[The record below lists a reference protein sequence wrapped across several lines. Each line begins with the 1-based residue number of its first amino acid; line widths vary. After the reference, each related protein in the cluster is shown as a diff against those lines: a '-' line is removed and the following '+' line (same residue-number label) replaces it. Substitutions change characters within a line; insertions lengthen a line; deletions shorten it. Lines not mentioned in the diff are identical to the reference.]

1 MAFWRIH
8 LHFEFQQIKFNLR
21 INFTMKRWLKWI
33 IALIVVAAVGVSV
46 MRALKARKAQQET
59 VAAATAANAKAQ
71 SVVELAATDVVKAQ
85 VKELSMG
92 LPISGSLK
100 AANSA
105 FIKARVAG
113 ELQGL
118 TVREG
123 DSVKAGQVIARI
135 DVTEY
140 AARQQ
145 QAQDQADAAKAQ
157 IAIAQ
162 RQFDNNKALVDQGFI
177 SQTALDTS
185 LATLNAAQATHRAAL
200 SNVDIAKKAM
210 LDTVLRSPISGTV
223 SQRLAQP
230 GERVAVEAR
239 VIEVIDTSRME
250 LEANISAADALS
262 VKVGQTAMLTIEGS
276 AAPVSSQVVRI
287 NPNTQAGSRNVLV
300 YFSIANM
307 NNAANLRQG
316 LFAQGSLGTA
326 KVSALTVPLSAVRND
341 KPAPYVQLVEGNVVK
356 HVNVELAQRGEVMTN
371 GRSET
376 VVAVKGI
383 AENAQVLV
391 GSLGALREG
400 TATKF
405 TQAVTATATSA
416 ASK

>member
-1 MAFWRIH
+1 
-8 LHFEFQQIKFNLR
+8 
-21 INFTMKRWLKWI
+21 MKRWIKWV
-33 IALIVVAAVGVSV
+33 IALAVIAAIGVSV
-46 MRALKARKAQQET
+46 MRALQARKAQQAT

-71 SVVELAATDVVKAQ
+71 SVVELALTDVVKAQ
-85 VKELSMG
+85 VKVLTIG

-105 FIKARVAG
+105 TIKARVAG

-123 DSVKAGQVIARI
+123 DSVRAGQVIARV

-157 IAIAQ
+157 IVIAQ

-177 SQTALDTS
+177 SKTALDTS
-185 LATLNAAQATHRAAL
+185 LATLNSAQATHRAAL
-200 SNVDIAKKAM
+200 ANVDVAKKAM
-210 LDTVLRSPISGTV
+210 LDTVLRSPISGIV

-239 VIEVIDTSRME
+239 IIEVIDTSRME
-250 LEANISAADALS
+250 LEANIGAADALN
-262 VKVGQTAMLTIEGS
+262 VKIGQVAMLDIEGS
-276 AAPVSSQVVRI
+276 TAPVSSQVVRI

-300 YFSIANM
+300 YFSVSNTG
-307 NNAANLRQG
+307 NTANLRQG
-316 LFAQGSLGTA
+316 LFAQGSLGTD
-326 KVSALTVPLSAVRND
+326 KVSTLTVPLSAVRSD
-341 KPAPYVQLVEGNVVK
+341 KPTPYVQVLEGNIVK
-356 HVNVELAQRGEVMTN
+356 HVSVELAQRGEVVTN

-376 VVAVKGI
+376 VVAIKGI
-383 AENAQVLV
+383 SENAQVLV
-391 GSLGALREG
+391 GSLGAVREG
-400 TATKF
+400 TTTKF
-405 TQAVTATATSA
+405 TQAAIASSAATATTATVSTA
-416 ASK
+416 K

>member
-1 MAFWRIH
+1 
-8 LHFEFQQIKFNLR
+8 
-21 INFTMKRWLKWI
+21 MKRWIKWTKWLKWV
-33 IALIVVAAVGVSV
+33 IALVVVAAIGVSV
-46 MRALKARKAQQET
+46 MRALQARKVQQET

-71 SVVELAATDVVKAQ
+71 SVLELAATDVVKAQ
-85 VKELSMG
+85 VNELSMG

-123 DSVKAGQVIARI
+123 DSVKAGQIIARV

-157 IAIAQ
+157 IVIAQ

-177 SQTALDTS
+177 SKTALDTS
-185 LATLNAAQATHRAAL
+185 LATLNSAQATHRAAL
-200 SNVDIAKKAM
+200 SNVDIAKKTM
-210 LDTVLRSPISGTV
+210 LDTVLLSPIAGTV

-230 GERVAVEAR
+230 GERVSVDTR

-276 AAPVSSQVVRI
+276 TAPVTSQVVRI

-300 YFSIANM
+300 YFSIS
-307 NNAANLRQG
+307 NASNLRQG
-316 LFAQGSLGTA
+316 LFAQGNLGTA
-326 KVSALTVPLSAVRND
+326 KVSALTVPLSSVRND
-341 KPAPYVQLVEGNVVK
+341 KPTPYVQALDGNTIK
-356 HVNVELAQRGEVMTN
+356 HVAVELAQRGEVVNN
-371 GRSET
+371 GRTET
-376 VVAVKGI
+376 VVAVKGL
-383 AENAQVLV
+383 AENTLVLV

-400 TATKF
+400 TITKF
-405 TQAVTATATSA
+405 TQAVAT
-416 ASK
+416 K

>member
-1 MAFWRIH
+1 
-8 LHFEFQQIKFNLR
+8 
-21 INFTMKRWLKWI
+21 MKRWIKWI

-46 MRALKARKAQQET
+46 MRALQARKAQQET
-59 VAAATAANAKAQ
+59 VAATTAANAKAQ
-71 SVVELAATDVVKAQ
+71 SIVELAATDVVRAQ
-85 VKELSMG
+85 VKELSLG

-123 DSVKAGQVIARI
+123 DSVKAGQVIARV

-177 SQTALDTS
+177 SKTALDTS
-185 LATLNAAQATHRAAL
+185 LATLNSAQATHRAAL
-200 SNVDIAKKAM
+200 SNVDIAKKTM

-230 GERVAVEAR
+230 GERVGIDTR
-239 VIEVIDTSRME
+239 VVEVIDTSRME

-276 AAPVSSQVVRI
+276 TAAVSSQVVRI

-300 YFSIANM
+300 YFNIA
-307 NNAANLRQG
+307 NAANLRQG

-326 KVSALTVPLSAVRND
+326 KVSALTVPMSAVRND
-341 KPAPYVQLVEGNVVK
+341 KPTPYVQLVEGNLVK
-356 HVNVELAQRGEVMTN
+356 HMNVELAQRGEVMTN

-376 VVAVKGI
+376 VVAVKGLT
-383 AENAQVLV
+383 ADAQVLI

-400 TATKF
+400 TSTKF
-405 TQAVTATATSA
+405 TQAAAASA

>member
-1 MAFWRIH
+1 
-8 LHFEFQQIKFNLR
+8 
-21 INFTMKRWLKWI
+21 MKRWTKWVKWVI
-33 IALIVVAAVGVSV
+33 TLLVLVAIGVSV
-46 MRALKARKAQQET
+46 GRALQARKAQQET

-71 SVVELAATDVVKAQ
+71 SVIELAATDIVTAQ
-85 VKELSMG
+85 VKELAMG

-105 FIKARVAG
+105 IIKARVAG

-123 DSVKAGQVIARI
+123 DTVKAGQVIARI
-135 DVTEY
+135 EVTEY

-177 SQTALDTS
+177 SKTALDTS
-185 LATLNAAQATHRAAL
+185 LATLNSAQATHRAAV

-210 LDTVLRSPISGTV
+210 LDTVLRSPISGVV

-230 GERVAVEAR
+230 GERIGVDGRVVE
-239 VIEVIDTSRME
+239 IIDLSRME
-250 LEANISAADALS
+250 LEANISAAEALD

-276 AAPVSSQVVRI
+276 ATPVSSQVVRI

-300 YFSIANM
+300 YFSIA
-307 NNAANLRQG
+307 NAANLRQG

-326 KVSALTVPLSAVRND
+326 KVSALTVPLSAVRTD
-341 KPAPYVQLVEGNVVK
+341 KPTPYVQVLDGNVVK
-356 HVNVELAQRGEVMTN
+356 HVSVEMAQRGDVVTA
-371 GRSET
+371 GRRET

-383 AENAQVLV
+383 AENTRVLV
-391 GSLGALREG
+391 GALGAVREG
-400 TATKF
+400 TTTKF
-405 TQAVTATATSA
+405 TPVVA
-416 ASK
+416 AK

>member
-1 MAFWRIH
+1 
-8 LHFEFQQIKFNLR
+8 
-21 INFTMKRWLKWI
+21 MKRWIKWI
-33 IALIVVAAVGVSV
+33 IAMVVVAAIGVSV
-46 MRALKARKAQQET
+46 MRALQARKTQQET

-85 VKELSMG
+85 VKELSVG

-105 FIKARVAG
+105 FIKARAAG

-177 SQTALDTS
+177 SKTALDTS
-185 LATLNAAQATHRAAL
+185 LATLNSAQATHRAAL
-200 SNVDIAKKAM
+200 SNVDIAKKTM

-230 GERVAVEAR
+230 GERVGIDTR
-239 VIEVIDTSRME
+239 VVEVIDTSRME

-262 VKVGQTAMLTIEGS
+262 VKVGQTAMLAIEGS

-300 YFSIANM
+300 YFSIS
-307 NNAANLRQG
+307 NAANLRQG

-326 KVSALTVPLSAVRND
+326 KVTALTVPLSAVRND
-341 KPAPYVQLVEGNVVK
+341 KPTPYVQVLEGNIIK
-356 HVNVELAQRGEVMTN
+356 HIAVELSQRGEVANTATSG

-383 AENAQVLV
+383 AENAHVLV

-400 TATKF
+400 TVTKF
-405 TQAVTATATSA
+405 TQAATATAA
-416 ASK
+416 K

>member
-1 MAFWRIH
+1 
-8 LHFEFQQIKFNLR
+8 
-21 INFTMKRWLKWI
+21 MKRWIKWI

-46 MRALKARKAQQET
+46 MRALQAKKAQQET
-59 VAAATAANAKAQ
+59 VAATTAANAKAQ
-71 SVVELAATDVVKAQ
+71 SIVELAATDVVRAQ
-85 VKELSMG
+85 VKELSLG

-100 AANSA
+100 AASSA

-123 DSVKAGQVIARI
+123 DSVEAGQVIARV

-177 SQTALDTS
+177 SKTALDTS
-185 LATLNAAQATHRAAL
+185 LATLNSAQATHRAAL
-200 SNVDIAKKAM
+200 SNVDIAKKTM

-230 GERVAVEAR
+230 GERVGIDTR
-239 VIEVIDTSRME
+239 VVEVIDTSRME

-276 AAPVSSQVVRI
+276 TAAVSSQVVRI

-300 YFSIANM
+300 YFNIA
-307 NNAANLRQG
+307 NAANLRQG

-326 KVSALTVPLSAVRND
+326 KVSALTVPMSAVRND
-341 KPAPYVQLVEGNVVK
+341 KPTPYVQLVEGNLVK
-356 HVNVELAQRGEVMTN
+356 HMNVELAQRGEVMTN

-376 VVAVKGI
+376 VVAVKGLT
-383 AENAQVLV
+383 ADAQVLI

-400 TATKF
+400 TSTKF
-405 TQAVTATATSA
+405 TQAAAASA

>member
-1 MAFWRIH
+1 
-8 LHFEFQQIKFNLR
+8 
-21 INFTMKRWLKWI
+21 MKRWIKWT
-33 IALIVVAAVGVSV
+33 IALIVVAAIGVSV
-46 MRALKARKAQQET
+46 MRALQARKAQQET

-85 VKELSMG
+85 VKELSIG
-92 LPISGSLK
+92 LPVSGSLK

-177 SQTALDTS
+177 SKTALDTS
-185 LATLNAAQATHRAAL
+185 LATLNSAQATHRAAL

-210 LDTVLRSPISGTV
+210 LDTVLLSPIAGTV

-230 GERVAVEAR
+230 GERVSIDTR
-239 VIEVIDTSRME
+239 VVEVIDTSRME

-262 VKVGQTAMLTIEGS
+262 VKVGQTAMLMVEGNTT
-276 AAPVSSQVVRI
+276 PVSGQVVRI

-300 YFSIANM
+300 YFSLA
-307 NNAANLRQG
+307 NAANLRQG

-341 KPAPYVQLVEGNVVK
+341 KPAPYVQVIEGNVIK
-356 HVNVELAQRGEVMTN
+356 HIAVELSQRGEVATTSTT
-371 GRSET
+371 GSRSET
-376 VVAVKGI
+376 VVAVKGL

-400 TATKF
+400 TVTKF
-405 TQAVTATATSA
+405 TRAAAATATSTTA
-416 ASK
+416 TTAK

>member
-1 MAFWRIH
+1 
-8 LHFEFQQIKFNLR
+8 
-21 INFTMKRWLKWI
+21 MKRWTKWVKWV
-33 IALIVVAAVGVSV
+33 IALLVLVAIGVSV
-46 MRALKARKAQQET
+46 GRALRARKAQQET
-59 VAAATAANAKAQ
+59 VAATTAANAKAQ
-71 SVVELAATDVVKAQ
+71 SVIELAATDIVTAQ
-85 VKELSMG
+85 VKELAMG

-105 FIKARVAG
+105 IIKARVAG

-123 DSVKAGQVIARI
+123 DTVKAGQVIARI
-135 DVTEY
+135 EVTEY

-177 SQTALDTS
+177 SKTALDTS
-185 LATLNAAQATHRAAL
+185 LATLNSAQATHRAAV

-210 LDTVLRSPISGTV
+210 LDTVLRSPISGVV

-230 GERVAVEAR
+230 GERIGVDGR
-239 VIEVIDTSRME
+239 VIEVIDLSRME
-250 LEANISAADALS
+250 LEANISAAEALA

-276 AAPVSSQVVRI
+276 AAPVGSQVVRI

-300 YFSIANM
+300 YFSIANV
-307 NNAANLRQG
+307 ANLRQG
-316 LFAQGSLGTA
+316 LFVQGSLGTA
-326 KVSALTVPLSAVRND
+326 KVSALTVPLSAVRTD
-341 KPAPYVQLVEGNVVK
+341 KPTPYVQVLDGNVVK
-356 HVNVELAQRGEVMTN
+356 HVSVEMAQRGEVVTA

-383 AENAQVLV
+383 ADNTRVLV
-391 GSLGALREG
+391 GALGTVREG
-400 TATKF
+400 TTTKF
-405 TQAVTATATSA
+405 TPVVA
-416 ASK
+416 AK

>member
-1 MAFWRIH
+1 
-8 LHFEFQQIKFNLR
+8 
-21 INFTMKRWLKWI
+21 MKRWIKWTKWV
-33 IALIVVAAVGVSV
+33 IALVVVAAISVSV
-46 MRALKARKAQQET
+46 MRALQARKAQQET

-85 VKELSMG
+85 VKELSIG

-123 DSVKAGQVIARI
+123 DSVKAGQVIARV

-177 SQTALDTS
+177 SKTALDTS
-185 LATLNAAQATHRAAL
+185 LATLNSAQATHRAAL
-200 SNVDIAKKAM
+200 SNVDIAKKTM

-230 GERVAVEAR
+230 GERVGIDTR
-239 VIEVIDTSRME
+239 VVEVIDTSRME
-250 LEANISAADALS
+250 LEANISASDALS

-276 AAPVSSQVVRI
+276 TAPVSSQVVRI

-300 YFSIANM
+300 YFSTAN
-307 NNAANLRQG
+307 APNLRQG
-316 LFAQGSLGTA
+316 LFAQGNLGTA
-326 KVSALTVPLSAVRND
+326 KVSALTVPLSSVRND
-341 KPAPYVQLVEGNVVK
+341 KPTPYVQALDGNAIK
-356 HVNVELAQRGEVMTN
+356 HVAVELVQRGEVANN
-371 GRSET
+371 GRSES
-376 VVAVKGI
+376 VVAVKGL
-383 AENAQVLV
+383 AENTLVLV

-400 TATKF
+400 TITKF
-405 TQAVTATATSA
+405 TQAVAT
-416 ASK
+416 K

>member
-1 MAFWRIH
+1 
-8 LHFEFQQIKFNLR
+8 
-21 INFTMKRWLKWI
+21 MKRWIKWT
-33 IALIVVAAVGVSV
+33 IALIVVAAIGVSV
-46 MRALKARKAQQET
+46 MRALQARKAQQEA
-59 VAAATAANAKAQ
+59 VAATTAANAKAQ
-71 SVVELAATDVVKAQ
+71 SIVELAATDVVKAQ
-85 VKELSMG
+85 VKELSIG
-92 LPISGSLK
+92 LPVSGSLK
-100 AANSA
+100 AANLA

-177 SQTALDTS
+177 SKTALDTS
-185 LATLNAAQATHRAAL
+185 LATLNSAQATHRAAL

-210 LDTVLRSPISGTV
+210 LDTVLLSPIAGTV

-230 GERVAVEAR
+230 GERVSIDTR
-239 VIEVIDTSRME
+239 VVEVIDTSRME

-262 VKVGQTAMLTIEGS
+262 VKVGQTAMLMVEGNTT
-276 AAPVSSQVVRI
+276 PVSGQVVRI

-300 YFSIANM
+300 YFSLA
-307 NNAANLRQG
+307 NAANLRQG

-341 KPAPYVQLVEGNVVK
+341 KPAPYVQVIEGNVIK
-356 HVNVELAQRGEVMTN
+356 HIAVELSQRGEVATTSTT
-371 GRSET
+371 GSRSET
-376 VVAVKGI
+376 VVAVKGL

-400 TATKF
+400 TVTKF
-405 TQAVTATATSA
+405 TRAAAATATSTTA
-416 ASK
+416 TTAK

>member
-1 MAFWRIH
+1 
-8 LHFEFQQIKFNLR
+8 
-21 INFTMKRWLKWI
+21 MKRWIKWTKWV
-33 IALIVVAAVGVSV
+33 IAFMVVAAVGVSV
-46 MRALKARKAQQET
+46 MRALQARKTQQET

-71 SVVELAATDVVKAQ
+71 SVVELAATDVVRAQ
-85 VKELSMG
+85 VKELSVG

-105 FIKARVAG
+105 FIKARAAG

-162 RQFDNNKALVDQGFI
+162 RQFDNNKALIEQGFI
-177 SQTALDTS
+177 SKTALDTS
-185 LATLNAAQATHRAAL
+185 LATLNSAQATHRAAL
-200 SNVDIAKKAM
+200 SNVDIAKKTM

-230 GERVAVEAR
+230 GERVGIDTR
-239 VIEVIDTSRME
+239 VVEVIDTSRME

-287 NPNTQAGSRNVLV
+287 NPNAQSGSRNVLV
-300 YFSIANM
+300 YFSIA
-307 NNAANLRQG
+307 NAANLRQG

-341 KPAPYVQLVEGNVVK
+341 KPTPYVQVIEGNVIK
-356 HVNVELAQRGEVMTN
+356 HIAVELSQRGEVANTATT
-371 GRSET
+371 GSRSET
-376 VVAVKGI
+376 VVAVKGL

-391 GSLGALREG
+391 GSLGALCEG

-405 TQAVTATATSA
+405 TQAAT
-416 ASK
+416 K

>member
-1 MAFWRIH
+1 
-8 LHFEFQQIKFNLR
+8 
-21 INFTMKRWLKWI
+21 MKRWIKWT
-33 IALIVVAAVGVSV
+33 IALIVVAAIGVSV
-46 MRALKARKAQQET
+46 MRALQARKAQQET

-85 VKELSMG
+85 VKELSIG
-92 LPISGSLK
+92 LPVSGSLK

-123 DSVKAGQVIARI
+123 DSVKAGQVIARV

-162 RQFDNNKALVDQGFI
+162 RQFDNNKALVEQGFI
-177 SQTALDTS
+177 SKTALDTS
-185 LATLNAAQATHRAAL
+185 LATLNSAQATHRAAL

-210 LDTVLRSPISGTV
+210 LDTVLLSPIAGMV

-230 GERVAVEAR
+230 GERVGIDTR
-239 VIEVIDTSRME
+239 VVEVIDTSRME

-262 VKVGQTAMLTIEGS
+262 VKVGQTAILMVEGNTT
-276 AAPVSSQVVRI
+276 PVSAQVVRI

-300 YFSIANM
+300 YLSLA
-307 NNAANLRQG
+307 NAANLRQG

-341 KPAPYVQLVEGNVVK
+341 KPAPYVQVIEGNVIK
-356 HVNVELAQRGEVMTN
+356 HIAVELSQRGEVVNTATT
-371 GRSET
+371 GSRSET
-376 VVAVKGI
+376 VVAVKGL

-400 TATKF
+400 TMTKF
-405 TQAVTATATSA
+405 TRAAATTAISTTATTA
-416 ASK
+416 K

>member
-1 MAFWRIH
+1 
-8 LHFEFQQIKFNLR
+8 
-21 INFTMKRWLKWI
+21 MKRWTKWVKWV
-33 IALIVVAAVGVSV
+33 IALLVLVVVGVSV
-46 MRALKARKAQQET
+46 GRALQARKAQQET

-71 SVVELAATDVVKAQ
+71 SVIELAASDVVTAQ
-85 VKELSMG
+85 VKELALG

-105 FIKARVAG
+105 IIKARVAG

-123 DSVKAGQVIARI
+123 DAVKAGQVIASI
-135 DVTEY
+135 EVTEY

-145 QAQDQADAAKAQ
+145 QAQDQAEAAKTQ
-157 IAIAQ
+157 IVIAQ

-177 SQTALDTS
+177 SKTALDTS
-185 LATLNAAQATHRAAL
+185 LATLNSAQATHRAAL

-210 LDTVLRSPISGTV
+210 LDTVLRSPISGVV

-230 GERVAVEAR
+230 GERIGVDGRVVE
-239 VIEVIDTSRME
+239 IIDLSRME

-262 VKVGQTAMLTIEGS
+262 VKVGQTAILTIEGS
-276 AAPVSSQVVRI
+276 ARPVSSQVVRI

-300 YFSIANM
+300 YFSIAN
-307 NNAANLRQG
+307 NAGQALNLRQG

-326 KVSALTVPLSAVRND
+326 KVSALTVPLSAVRTD
-341 KPAPYVQLVEGNVVK
+341 KPTPYVQVLDGNVVK
-356 HVNVELAQRGEVMTN
+356 HVSVEMAQRGEVVTA

-383 AENAQVLV
+383 AENTRVLV
-391 GSLGALREG
+391 GALGTVREG
-400 TATKF
+400 TTTKF
-405 TQAVTATATSA
+405 TPVVA
-416 ASK
+416 AK

>member
-1 MAFWRIH
+1 
-8 LHFEFQQIKFNLR
+8 
-21 INFTMKRWLKWI
+21 MKRWIKWI
-33 IALIVVAAVGVSV
+33 IALIVLAAIGVSI
-46 MRALKARKAQQET
+46 MRALQARKAQQET

-71 SVVELAATDVVKAQ
+71 SVIELAASDVVTAQ
-85 VKELSMG
+85 VKELAMG

-105 FIKARVAG
+105 IIKARVAG

-123 DSVKAGQVIARI
+123 DAVKAGQVIARI
-135 DVTEY
+135 EVTES

-145 QAQDQADAAKAQ
+145 QAQDQAEAAKTQ
-157 IAIAQ
+157 IVIAQ

-177 SQTALDTS
+177 SKTALDTS
-185 LATLNAAQATHRAAL
+185 LATLNSAQATHRAAL

-210 LDTVLRSPISGTV
+210 LDTVLRSPISGVV

-230 GERVAVEAR
+230 GERIGVDGRVVE
-239 VIEVIDTSRME
+239 IIDLSRME

-262 VKVGQTAMLTIEGS
+262 VKVGQTAILTIEGS
-276 AAPVSSQVVRI
+276 ARPVSSQVVRI

-300 YFSIANM
+300 YFSIAN
-307 NNAANLRQG
+307 NAGQALNLRQG

-326 KVSALTVPLSAVRND
+326 QVSALTVPLSAVRTD
-341 KPAPYVQLVEGNVVK
+341 KPTPYVQVLDGNVVK
-356 HVNVELAQRGEVMTN
+356 HVSVEMAQRGEVVTA

-383 AENAQVLV
+383 NENTRVLV
-391 GSLGALREG
+391 GALGTVREG
-400 TATKF
+400 TTTKF
-405 TQAVTATATSA
+405 TPVVA
-416 ASK
+416 AK

>member
-1 MAFWRIH
+1 
-8 LHFEFQQIKFNLR
+8 
-21 INFTMKRWLKWI
+21 MKRWIKWTKWV
-33 IALIVVAAVGVSV
+33 IAFMVVAAVGVSV
-46 MRALKARKAQQET
+46 MRALQARKTQQET

-71 SVVELAATDVVKAQ
+71 SVVELAATDVVRAQ
-85 VKELSMG
+85 VKELSVG

-105 FIKARVAG
+105 FIKARAAG

-118 TVREG
+118 MVREG

-162 RQFDNNKALVDQGFI
+162 RQFDNNKALVEQGFI
-177 SQTALDTS
+177 SKTALDTS
-185 LATLNAAQATHRAAL
+185 LATLNSAQATHRAAL
-200 SNVDIAKKAM
+200 SNVDIAKKTM

-230 GERVAVEAR
+230 GERVGVDTR
-239 VIEVIDTSRME
+239 VVEVIDTSRME

-276 AAPVSSQVVRI
+276 AAPVSSQLVRI

-300 YFSIANM
+300 YFSIS
-307 NNAANLRQG
+307 NAANLRQG

-341 KPAPYVQLVEGNVVK
+341 KPTPYVQVIEGNVIK
-356 HVNVELAQRGEVMTN
+356 HIAVELSQRGEVANTATT
-371 GRSET
+371 GSRSET
-376 VVAVKGI
+376 VVAVKGL

-405 TQAVTATATSA
+405 TQAAT
-416 ASK
+416 K

>member
-1 MAFWRIH
+1 
-8 LHFEFQQIKFNLR
+8 
-21 INFTMKRWLKWI
+21 MKRWIKWLVT
-33 IALIVVAAVGVSV
+33 LIVLLAIGASV
-46 MRALKARKAQQET
+46 MRAIQARKTQQET

-71 SVVELAATDVVKAQ
+71 SVLELAATDVIKAQ
-85 VKELSMG
+85 VKDLSIG

-105 FIKARVAG
+105 YIKARVAG
-113 ELQGL
+113 ELQAL
-118 TVREG
+118 TLREG

-162 RQFDNNKALVDQGFI
+162 RQFDNNKSLVEQGFI
-177 SQTALDTS
+177 SKTALDTS
-185 LATLNAAQATHRAAL
+185 LATLSSAQATHRAAL
-200 SNVDIAKKAM
+200 SNVDIAKKTM
-210 LDTVLRSPISGTV
+210 LDTVLRSPIAGTV

-230 GERVAVEAR
+230 GERVGIDTR

-250 LEANISAADALS
+250 LEANISAADALN

-276 AAPVSSQVVRI
+276 TAAVNSQVVRI
-287 NPNTQAGSRNVLV
+287 NPSTQAGSRNVLV
-300 YFSIANM
+300 YFSIS
-307 NNAANLRQG
+307 NAANLRQG

-326 KVSALTVPLSAVRND
+326 NVSALTVPLSAVRND
-341 KPAPYVQLVEGNVVK
+341 KPTPYVQVIEGNVIK
-356 HVNVELAQRGEVMTN
+356 HVAVEMAQRGEVVNTAAN
-371 GRSET
+371 NSNAGGRTET

-383 AENAQVLV
+383 AENTQVLV

-400 TATKF
+400 TVTKF
-405 TQAVTATATSA
+405 TA
-416 ASK
+416 AAK

>member
-1 MAFWRIH
+1 
-8 LHFEFQQIKFNLR
+8 
-21 INFTMKRWLKWI
+21 MKRWIKWTKWLKWV
-33 IALIVVAAVGVSV
+33 IALVVVAAIGVSV
-46 MRALKARKAQQET
+46 MRALQARKTQQET

-71 SVVELAATDVVKAQ
+71 SVVELAATDVVRAQ
-85 VKELSMG
+85 VKELSVG

-105 FIKARVAG
+105 FIKARAAG

-162 RQFDNNKALVDQGFI
+162 RQFDNNKALVEQGFI
-177 SQTALDTS
+177 SKTALDTS
-185 LATLNAAQATHRAAL
+185 LATLNSAQATHRAAL
-200 SNVDIAKKAM
+200 SNVDIAKKTM

-230 GERVAVEAR
+230 GERVGIDTR
-239 VIEVIDTSRME
+239 VVEVIDTSRME

-276 AAPVSSQVVRI
+276 AAPVSSQLVRI

-300 YFSIANM
+300 YFSIS
-307 NNAANLRQG
+307 NAANLRQG

-341 KPAPYVQLVEGNVVK
+341 KPTPYVQVIEGNVIK
-356 HVNVELAQRGEVMTN
+356 HIAVELSQRGEVANTATTGN
-371 GRSET
+371 RSET
-376 VVAVKGI
+376 VVAVKGL

-405 TQAVTATATSA
+405 TQAAT
-416 ASK
+416 K

>member
-1 MAFWRIH
+1 
-8 LHFEFQQIKFNLR
+8 
-21 INFTMKRWLKWI
+21 MKRWIKWTKWV
-33 IALIVVAAVGVSV
+33 IALVVVAAISVSV
-46 MRALKARKAQQET
+46 MRALQARKAQQET

-85 VKELSMG
+85 VKELSIG

-123 DSVKAGQVIARI
+123 DSVKAGQVIARV

-177 SQTALDTS
+177 SKTALDTS
-185 LATLNAAQATHRAAL
+185 LATLNSAQATHRAAL
-200 SNVDIAKKAM
+200 SNVDIAKKTM

-230 GERVAVEAR
+230 GERVGIDTR
-239 VIEVIDTSRME
+239 VVEVIDTSRME
-250 LEANISAADALS
+250 LEANISASDALS

-276 AAPVSSQVVRI
+276 TAPVSSQVVRI

-300 YFSIANM
+300 YFSTAN
-307 NNAANLRQG
+307 APNLRQG
-316 LFAQGSLGTA
+316 LFAQGNLGTA
-326 KVSALTVPLSAVRND
+326 KVSALTVPLSSVRND
-341 KPAPYVQLVEGNVVK
+341 KPTPYVQALDGNAIK
-356 HVNVELAQRGEVMTN
+356 HVAVELAQRGEVANN
-371 GRSET
+371 GRSES
-376 VVAVKGI
+376 VVAVKGL
-383 AENAQVLV
+383 AENTLVLV

-400 TATKF
+400 TITKF
-405 TQAVTATATSA
+405 TQAVAT
-416 ASK
+416 K

>member
-8 LHFEFQQIKFNLR
+8 RLSQIQTHTQSKDDS
-21 INFTMKRWLKWI
+21 TMKRWIKWTKWV
-33 IALIVVAAVGVSV
+33 IAFMVVAAVGVSV
-46 MRALKARKAQQET
+46 MRALQARKTQQET

-71 SVVELAATDVVKAQ
+71 SVVELAATDVVRAQ
-85 VKELSMG
+85 VKELSVG

-105 FIKARVAG
+105 FIKARAAG

-162 RQFDNNKALVDQGFI
+162 RQFDNNKALVEQGFI
-177 SQTALDTS
+177 SKTALDTS
-185 LATLNAAQATHRAAL
+185 LATLNSAQATHRAAL
-200 SNVDIAKKAM
+200 SNVDIAKKTM

-230 GERVAVEAR
+230 GERVGIDTR
-239 VIEVIDTSRME
+239 VVEVIDTSRME

-276 AAPVSSQVVRI
+276 AAPVSSQLVRI

-300 YFSIANM
+300 YFSIS
-307 NNAANLRQG
+307 NAANLRQG

-341 KPAPYVQLVEGNVVK
+341 KPTPYVQVIEGNVIK
-356 HVNVELAQRGEVMTN
+356 HIAVELSQRGEVANTATT
-371 GRSET
+371 GSRSET
-376 VVAVKGI
+376 VVAVKGL

-405 TQAVTATATSA
+405 TQAAT
-416 ASK
+416 K

>member
-1 MAFWRIH
+1 
-8 LHFEFQQIKFNLR
+8 
-21 INFTMKRWLKWI
+21 MKRWIKWTKWV
-33 IALIVVAAVGVSV
+33 IALVVVAAISVSV
-46 MRALKARKAQQET
+46 MRALQARKAQQET

-85 VKELSMG
+85 VKELSIG

-123 DSVKAGQVIARI
+123 DSVKAGQVIARV

-177 SQTALDTS
+177 SKTALDTS
-185 LATLNAAQATHRAAL
+185 LATLNSAQATHRAAL
-200 SNVDIAKKAM
+200 SNVDIAKKTM

-230 GERVAVEAR
+230 GERVGIDTR
-239 VIEVIDTSRME
+239 VVEVIDTSRME
-250 LEANISAADALS
+250 LEANISASDALS

-276 AAPVSSQVVRI
+276 TASVSSQVVRI

-300 YFSIANM
+300 YFSIAN
-307 NNAANLRQG
+307 APNLRQG
-316 LFAQGSLGTA
+316 LFAQGNLGTA
-326 KVSALTVPLSAVRND
+326 KVSALTVPLSSVRND
-341 KPAPYVQLVEGNVVK
+341 KPTPYVQALDGNAIK
-356 HVNVELAQRGEVMTN
+356 HVAVELVQRGEVANN
-371 GRSET
+371 GRSES
-376 VVAVKGI
+376 VVAVKGL
-383 AENAQVLV
+383 AENTLVLV

-400 TATKF
+400 TITKF
-405 TQAVTATATSA
+405 TQAVAT
-416 ASK
+416 K

>member
-1 MAFWRIH
+1 MKHW
-8 LHFEFQQIKFNLR
+8 IKW
-21 INFTMKRWLKWI
+21 TKWLKWV
-33 IALIVVAAVGVSV
+33 IALVVVAAIGVSV
-46 MRALKARKAQQET
+46 MRALQARKVQQET
-59 VAAATAANAKAQ
+59 VAAATAANARAQ
-71 SVVELAATDVVKAQ
+71 SVLELAATDVVKAQ
-85 VKELSMG
+85 VNELSMG

-100 AANSA
+100 VANSA
-105 FIKARVAG
+105 FIKVRVAG

-123 DSVKAGQVIARI
+123 DSVKAGQIIARV

-157 IAIAQ
+157 IVIAQ

-177 SQTALDTS
+177 SKTALDTS
-185 LATLNAAQATHRAAL
+185 LATLNSAQATHRAAL
-200 SNVDIAKKAM
+200 SNVDIAKKTM
-210 LDTVLRSPISGTV
+210 LDTVLLSPIAGTV

-230 GERVAVEAR
+230 GERVSIDTR
-239 VIEVIDTSRME
+239 VIAVIDTSRME

-276 AAPVSSQVVRI
+276 AAPVTSQVVRI
-287 NPNTQAGSRNVLV
+287 NPNTQAGSRNFLV
-300 YFSIANM
+300 YFSIAN
-307 NNAANLRQG
+307 ATNLRQG

-326 KVSALTVPLSAVRND
+326 KVSALTVPLSSVRND
-341 KPAPYVQLVEGNVVK
+341 KPTPYVQVLEGNVIK
-356 HVNVELAQRGEVMTN
+356 HVAVELAQRGEVVNN

-376 VVAVKGI
+376 VVAVKGLT
-383 AENAQVLV
+383 ENTLVLI

-400 TATKF
+400 TMTKF
-405 TQAVTATATSA
+405 TQTAVT
-416 ASK
+416 K

>member
-1 MAFWRIH
+1 
-8 LHFEFQQIKFNLR
+8 
-21 INFTMKRWLKWI
+21 MKRWIKWTKWV
-33 IALIVVAAVGVSV
+33 IAFMVVTAVGVSV
-46 MRALKARKAQQET
+46 MRALQARKTQQET

-71 SVVELAATDVVKAQ
+71 SVVELAATDVVRAQ
-85 VKELSMG
+85 VKELSVG

-105 FIKARVAG
+105 FIKARAAG

-162 RQFDNNKALVDQGFI
+162 RQFDNNKALVEQGFI
-177 SQTALDTS
+177 SKTALDTS
-185 LATLNAAQATHRAAL
+185 LATLNSAQATHRAAL
-200 SNVDIAKKAM
+200 SNVDIAKKTM

-230 GERVAVEAR
+230 GERVGIDTR
-239 VIEVIDTSRME
+239 VVEVIDTSRME

-276 AAPVSSQVVRI
+276 AAPVSSQLVRI

-300 YFSIANM
+300 YFSIS
-307 NNAANLRQG
+307 NAANLRQG

-341 KPAPYVQLVEGNVVK
+341 KPTPYVQVIEGNVIK
-356 HVNVELAQRGEVMTN
+356 HIAVELSQRGEVANTATT
-371 GRSET
+371 GSRSET
-376 VVAVKGI
+376 VVAVKGL

-405 TQAVTATATSA
+405 TQAAT
-416 ASK
+416 K

>member
-1 MAFWRIH
+1 
-8 LHFEFQQIKFNLR
+8 
-21 INFTMKRWLKWI
+21 MKRWIKWI
-33 IALIVVAAVGVSV
+33 IALVVVAAIGVSV
-46 MRALKARKAQQET
+46 VRALQARKLQQET
-59 VAAATAANAKAQ
+59 VASATAANAAAQ
-71 SVVELAATDVVKAQ
+71 SVVELAASDVVKAQ
-85 VKELSMG
+85 VKELLMG

-123 DSVKAGQVIARI
+123 DSVKAGQVIASV

-162 RQFDNNKALVDQGFI
+162 RQFDNNRALVDQGFI
-177 SQTALDTS
+177 SKTALDTS
-185 LATLNAAQATHRAAL
+185 LATLNSAQATHRAAIA
-200 SNVDIAKKAM
+200 NVDVAKKAM
-210 LDTVLRSPISGTV
+210 LDTVLRSPISGLV

-239 VIEVIDTSRME
+239 IIEVIDTSRME
-250 LEANISAADALS
+250 LEANIGAADALN

-276 AAPVSSQVVRI
+276 TAPVSSQVVRI
-287 NPNTQAGSRNVLV
+287 NPNTQTGSRNVLV
-300 YFSIANM
+300 YFSIAN
-307 NNAANLRQG
+307 ATNLRQG
-316 LFAQGSLGTA
+316 LFAQGNLGTA

-341 KPAPYVQLVEGNVVK
+341 KPTPYVQVLEGNVIK
-356 HVNVELAQRGEVMTN
+356 HVAVEMAQRGEAVNTAAN
-371 GRSET
+371 SGNAGGRTET

-383 AENAQVLV
+383 AENTQVLV

-400 TATKF
+400 TVTKF
-405 TQAVTATATSA
+405 TA
-416 ASK
+416 AAK

>member
-1 MAFWRIH
+1 
-8 LHFEFQQIKFNLR
+8 
-21 INFTMKRWLKWI
+21 MKRWIKWI
-33 IALIVVAAVGVSV
+33 IALIVIAAIGVSV
-46 MRALKARKAQQET
+46 MRALKARKVQQET

-85 VKELSMG
+85 VKELSTG

-123 DSVKAGQVIARI
+123 DSVKAGQVIARV

-177 SQTALDTS
+177 SKTALDTS

-276 AAPVSSQVVRI
+276 TAPVSSQVVRI

-300 YFSIANM
+300 YFSIANI
-307 NNAANLRQG
+307 NNVANLRQG

-341 KPAPYVQLVEGNVVK
+341 KPTPYVQLIEGNLVK

-376 VVAVKGI
+376 VVAVKGL

-405 TQAVTATATSA
+405 TQATAASA

>member
-1 MAFWRIH
+1 
-8 LHFEFQQIKFNLR
+8 
-21 INFTMKRWLKWI
+21 
-33 IALIVVAAVGVSV
+33 
-46 MRALKARKAQQET
+46 
-59 VAAATAANAKAQ
+59 VAAATAANIKAQ
-71 SVVELAATDVVKAQ
+71 SVIELVSTDIVRAQ

-105 FIKARVAG
+105 FVKARVSG

-123 DSVKAGQVIARI
+123 DSVKLGQVIARV

-145 QAQDQADAAKAQ
+145 QAQDQADAAKTQ
-157 IAIAQ
+157 IVIAQ
-162 RQFDNNKALVDQGFI
+162 RQFDNNKALVEQGFI
-177 SQTALDTS
+177 SKTALDAS
-185 LATLNAAQATHRAAL
+185 LATLNSAQATHRAAL
-200 SNVDIAKKAM
+200 ANVDLAKKTM
-210 LDTVLRSPISGTV
+210 LDTVLRSPLSGVV

-230 GERVAVEAR
+230 GERVSVDTR
-239 VIEVIDTSRME
+239 VIEVIDLSRME
-250 LEANISAADALS
+250 LEANISAADALN
-262 VKVGQTAMLTIEGS
+262 VKVGQTAMLQIEGTTTD
-276 AAPVSSQVVRI
+276 VKSQVVRI

-300 YFSIANM
+300 YFSIAN
-307 NNAANLRQG
+307 APGQTVNLRQG

-341 KPAPYVQLVEGNVVK
+341 RPVAYVQVLDGAVVK
-356 HVNVELAQRGEVMTN
+356 HVNVELAQRGEVVTN

-383 AENAQVLV
+383 TENTQVLI
-391 GSLGALREG
+391 GALGTVREG
-400 TATKF
+400 TTTKF
-405 TQAVTATATSA
+405 AQASA
-416 ASK
+416 ANQTTTTLPAAK